1 MEKSRMGIK
10 ALVAASTGGARGAK
24 FPEVGTVV
32 GGTVISADVI
42 QSRDEDGELE
52 FWDDGNE
59 KQKVRIIVQTDLDEG
74 VDDQG
79 REDDGKRAIYVK
91 WWGAQKRALIE
102 ALVKAEAEDVETGGE
117 FWAKFQSEGER
128 IKRAWS
134 PTKEMRYRYKN
145 APVVK
150 PSDFDDEDDAPA
162 PVKAPAAKAA
172 PAKKPA
178 AKAAPEKDETV
189 AALDAAGL
197 DDF

>member
-1 MEKSRMGIK
+1 MGIK
-10 ALVAASTGGARGAK
+10 ALIASSTGGARGAK
-24 FPEVGTVV
+24 FPNVGDIV

-42 QSRDEDGELE
+42 QSRDEDNELE
-52 FWDDGNE
+52 FWEDGNQ
-59 KQKVRIIVQTDLDEG
+59 KQKVRIIVQTDLNEG

-79 REDDGKRAIYVK
+79 REDDGKRAIYIK
-91 WWGAQKRALIE
+91 WWGAQKKAFIE

-117 FWAKFQSEGER
+117 FWAKFKSEGER

-134 PTKEMRYRYKN
+134 PTKEMVYRYKN
-145 APVVK
+145 APLVK
-150 PSDFDDEDDAPA
+150 PSDFDDEDDTPAPA
-162 PVKAPAAKAA
+162 PKAA

-178 AKAAPEKDETV
+178 AKAAPAKDETV